1 MLAPTFDTGIITNL
15 VGTGQRRRSD
25 PPNRGLLDTHLK
37 LMRRKLPILLLL
49 ATLVCMTGCSMV
61 RGFTLRPYRI
71 NIQQGNYL
79 EDGVFEFPYGLAGAA
94 SNHPGSKPGL
104 IVGINQCKN
113 FAQTENL
120 SVNNGVHSQQLSQF
134 LRRNFF
140 AGDNIGIEVICFQ
153 CLVNNVRF

>member
-1 MLAPTFDTGIITNL
+1 L

-37 LMRRKLPILLLL
+37 IMRRKLPILLLL

-79 EDGVFEFPYGLAGAA
+79 EEDEVDQIE
-94 SNHPGSKPGL
+94 PGM
-104 IVGINQCKN
+104 
-113 FAQTENL
+113 TR
-120 SVNNGVHSQQLSQF
+120 SQ
-134 LRRNFF
+134 
-140 AGDNIGIEVICFQ
+140 
-153 CLVNNVRF
+153 VRFLLGTPMVADLFNNQRWDYVYYLKIGRSREVFRRHFVVFFEGDEVVRIEKDLGNTAPTA